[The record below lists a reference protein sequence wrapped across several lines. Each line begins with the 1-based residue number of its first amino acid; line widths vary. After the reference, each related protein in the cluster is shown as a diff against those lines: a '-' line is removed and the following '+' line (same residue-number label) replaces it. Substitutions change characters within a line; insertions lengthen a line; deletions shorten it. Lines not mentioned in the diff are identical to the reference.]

1 MIYSSGTGATK
12 ELFEAVSKR
21 IEGSKVFSV
30 SEVKPADIEECDLI
44 IIGSPTY
51 FLKAR
56 EELLNCLKNMKD
68 FMKDKNVI
76 IIALYA
82 IAGVEN
88 NIKQIK
94 DVLDNVNVLGEF
106 KLKVLWFKKPNED
119 DVNSVLSFI
128 KKLGG

>member
-1 MIYSSGTGATK
+1 
-12 ELFEAVSKR
+12 
-21 IEGSKVFSV
+21 
-30 SEVKPADIEECDLI
+30 
-44 IIGSPTY
+44 
-51 FLKAR
+51 
-56 EELLNCLKNMKD
+56 
-68 FMKDKNVI
+68 MKDKNVI